1 LRCVDVSVL
10 GQVNRVVCFICCSV
24 GSTCDGTTRVIAA
37 DEDVVAAEVLDA
49 ADVVLDLSEDK
60 TTAVTTPAATSTTT
74 PAMIPMTRAR
84 RDRRGGPAGPAPQGG
99 RKDSADLAAAPAASF
114 PAEVRAVRLDSGP
127 SLDRSS

>member
-1 LRCVDVSVL
+1 M
-10 GQVNRVVCFICCSV
+10 VCFICCSV
-24 GSTCDGTTRVIAA
+24 GSTCDGATRVIAA
-37 DEDVVAAEVLDA
+37 DEDVVVAEVLDA

-84 RDRRGGPAGPAPQGG
+84 RDRRGGPGGPAPQGG
-99 RKDSADLAAAPAASF
+99 RKDSTDLAAPAASF
-114 PAEVRAVRLDSGP
+114 PAEVRAVRLNSGP